1 MDGQAFLGERQTRSF
16 PGSLLFLMLLYV
28 DQFVIEEV
36 RAKRETPVLKGW
48 TTNMLSSREKLE
60 IFKGRLGVF
69 YKNQKLVG
77 PSGSKQPKL
86 EQSDPIHTKNEE
98 IEQDPK
104 KKCLMELA
112 TASTNLV
119 LAYMDFSEKHE
130 TAVKYFPNNEKI
142 QKLKEDAMTVCDEQ
156 KMSSKAL
163 TEDISLSFS
172 QDEQYWQ
179 DPAVIEAWDRF
190 SKISG
195 NDKHAESTIYAR
207 VDQLIES
214 EPIDITKIAAEC
226 VDIASGI
233 PDVEDPSVIIQ
244 PKVAEHVF
252 KKLGESST
260 RYSLRSSVA
269 KGCGTPSFSL
279 GISSQ
284 DDSQEKSPS
293 IAPTDEPVVAPV
305 SAQVGASKSVDD
317 ADAVNA
323 QEDPI
328 AFKRK
333 GDAENESCI
342 PKKRKVQPSL
352 QIRSPFK
359 SRIINIYTPLT
370 AVQKGVM
377 DSFFHEKKNRL

>member
-1 MDGQAFLGERQTRSF
+1 
-16 PGSLLFLMLLYV
+16 
-28 DQFVIEEV
+28 
-36 RAKRETPVLKGW
+36 
-48 TTNMLSSREKLE
+48 
-60 IFKGRLGVF
+60 
-69 YKNQKLVG
+69 
-77 PSGSKQPKL
+77 
-86 EQSDPIHTKNEE
+86 
-98 IEQDPK
+98 
-104 KKCLMELA
+104 MELA

-156 KMSSKAL
+156 K
-163 TEDISLSFS
+163 FS

-195 NDKHAESTIYAR
+195 NDKNAESTIYAR
-207 VDQLIES
+207 VES

-269 KGCGTPSFSL
+269 KGCGTPSFNL

-305 SAQVGASKSVDD
+305 SAQVGAFKSVDD

-328 AFKRK
+328 ALKRK

-377 DSFFHEKKNRL
+377 DSFFHEKKNRFDAGFLCKGFYARVSLIMK

>member
-1 MDGQAFLGERQTRSF
+1 
-16 PGSLLFLMLLYV
+16 MLLYV

-36 RAKRETPVLKGW
+36 KAKRETPVLKGW
-48 TTNMLSSREKLE
+48 TTNMLSSCEKLE

-130 TAVKYFPNNEKI
+130 TVVKYFPNNEKI

-163 TEDISLSFS
+163 TEDIPLSFS

-195 NDKHAESTIYAR
+195 NDNKW
-207 VDQLIES
+207 
-214 EPIDITKIAAEC
+214 
-226 VDIASGI
+226 
-233 PDVEDPSVIIQ
+233 
-244 PKVAEHVF
+244 
-252 KKLGESST
+252 
-260 RYSLRSSVA
+260 
-269 KGCGTPSFSL
+269 
-279 GISSQ
+279 
-284 DDSQEKSPS
+284 
-293 IAPTDEPVVAPV
+293 
-305 SAQVGASKSVDD
+305 
-317 ADAVNA
+317 
-323 QEDPI
+323 
-328 AFKRK
+328 
-333 GDAENESCI
+333 
-342 PKKRKVQPSL
+342 
-352 QIRSPFK
+352 
-359 SRIINIYTPLT
+359 YT
-370 AVQKGVM
+370 
-377 DSFFHEKKNRL
+377 